1 MRKIN
6 FPTKTDYT
14 IKIFLETNMN
24 KLFESRAV
32 LASKATTSSTADTQ
46 IIFTRAPFIQHEQI
60 QLNKNF
66 RQCLKKIM
74 VSRKILRMGAQKAPL
89 QKTYEISKGQDSLNV
104 EFLSSN
110 RQVNWLEISIVED
123 KIDKHATVYD
133 SYNREIAAQK
143 IKTLKLSN
151 FPEIYRLTN
160 EKKYDVDNLTQK
172 HLLCKEFVAWKCNG
186 SSVAPL
192 TEYMNNF
199 MFHELPDEDKY
210 FDATNDDRTYLDL
223 RASSG
228 YVREAEK

>member
-1 MRKIN
+1 MSQKN
-6 FPTKTDYT
+6 YGFQKNSKNGGSKSSHTKNIWNKQRSRF
-14 IKIFLETNMN
+14 IKCWI
-24 KLFESRAV
+24 
-32 LASKATTSSTADTQ
+32 
-46 IIFTRAPFIQHEQI
+46 
-60 QLNKNF
+60 
-66 RQCLKKIM
+66 
-74 VSRKILRMGAQKAPL
+74 
-89 QKTYEISKGQDSLNV
+89 
-104 EFLSSN
+104 LSSN

-228 YVREAEK
+228 YVREAEKWERNDSRINLQIILKAAAKYKMKVRIWTYFQSEYLYVLIKIVLI